1 MLNTPDENG
10 FSPIDL
16 ALYYD
21 REDIVRALIEKG
33 AQLNAPDGHGCKAL
47 YKAIRKSKA
56 QIAELLISNGADF
69 LAPEDAPDA
78 FTPLH
83 LAAQYGLESVVKL
96 LIDKSVNVNI
106 WNSGTTGCSCTP
118 LHLAVKNGHEQVV
131 EILLENNADP
141 NAMANLSQDPRE
153 MGLMPLH
160 VAAEMGLTRV
170 VQLLLDKGADP
181 GATVSQRKGERAPL
195 HLAALNLH
203 AGTAKELLE
212 RRADPDAVVTAWGEP
227 MTPIWCAMP
236 RVLPAY
242 RTVPAEVQKAKC
254 AAMAKILIQAGAR
267 LDAPYYRGH
276 TLSLWAQMHG
286 TPELC
291 WVLSKEER
299 APLSPFNQDP
309 FKTPGAGS
317 VSWVDWS
324 EEDYRTDRTSPRLPN
339 TQPSG
344 PPSNPIRWAEVC
356 NSPAFKPTVR

>member
-1 MLNTPDENG
+1 
-10 FSPIDL
+10 
-16 ALYYD
+16 
-21 REDIVRALIEKG
+21 
-33 AQLNAPDGHGCKAL
+33 
-47 YKAIRKSKA
+47 
-56 QIAELLISNGADF
+56 LLISNGADF
-69 LAPEDAPDA
+69 LAPKDAPDA

-141 NAMANLSQDPRE
+141 NPMANLSQDPSE
-153 MGLMPLH
+153 IGLMPLH
-160 VAAEMGLTRV
+160 IAAEMGLTRIV
-170 VQLLLDKGADP
+170 PLLLGKGADP
-181 GATVSQRKGERAPL
+181 NATVGQRKGERAPL

-212 RRADPDAVVTAWGEP
+212 RGADPDAIVTAWGEP

-242 RTVPAEVQKAKC
+242 RTAPAEVQKAKC
-254 AAMAKILIQAGAR
+254 AAMANILIQAGSR

-291 WVLSKEER
+291 WVLSREGH
-299 APLSPFNQDP
+299 APLSPFNRGA
-309 FKTPGAGS
+309 FTTPGTGS
-317 VSWVDWS
+317 VSWADWS
-324 EEDYRTDRTSPRLPN
+324 EEDYIMDKTSWRLPN
-339 TQPSG
+339 TESFG

-356 NSPAFKPTVR
+356 NSPALNQFG